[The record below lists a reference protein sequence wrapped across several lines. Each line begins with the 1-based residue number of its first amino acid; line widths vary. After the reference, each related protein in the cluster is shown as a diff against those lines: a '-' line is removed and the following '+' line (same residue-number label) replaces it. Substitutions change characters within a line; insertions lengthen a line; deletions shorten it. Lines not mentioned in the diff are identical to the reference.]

1 LFAITYN
8 CNFFSDILAPARETM
23 KPQHDKTPHGSAS
36 DGLEAVNRAMLI
48 TALDCI
54 ITMDATGKIREF
66 NPAAERVFGFSR
78 EEAIGK
84 ELAELII
91 PPALRESHRRGLAHY
106 LQTGEGPVL
115 GRRIEINALR
125 ADGSEILVELA
136 ITAFEVDGALFFTA
150 YLRDITERVRIE
162 KRRAA
167 QYTVG
172 SLLAG
177 SWTLKEAGAQIL
189 EAIASSG
196 DWVHGSIWVY
206 DESAVVLRCKT
217 TWHPPTERME
227 KFAEVSRSIEF
238 ARGEG
243 LPGRVWVSKKPT
255 WIEDVTIDT
264 NFPRA
269 WVAAEVG
276 LRGGFA
282 FPLRVDGAVNGII
295 EFFSRHPVHP
305 DQDLLHLV
313 DALGI
318 QIGLF
323 IERRRIEQ
331 ELKAE
336 KERAEAANA
345 AKDRFLAM
353 LSHELRTP
361 LTPVLIWAGGT
372 SRQPDLDPEIK
383 EGLQMICRNIELE
396 ARLIDDMLD
405 LTRITRGKLEVR
417 LGSADVHELLQR
429 AMDIVRSEVEDRG
442 ARVSVALEATDHSLV
457 VDSQRLQQVF
467 WNILRNAYKFT
478 PAEGEVAVRTYNP
491 GPDTIA
497 VEISD
502 NGIGIEPRFLEKIFD
517 AFEQVDTRR
526 EGLGLGLAI
535 SKAIIEA
542 HGGTIRA
549 RSDGPG
555 KGATFAIELPTRP
568 RTESGAPG

>member
-1 LFAITYN
+1 MIYN
-8 CNFFSDILAPARETM
+8 CNFFSDILAPARDTM
-23 KPQHDKTPHGSAS
+23 KPQHDKTPHGAS
-36 DGLEAVNRAMLI
+36 DGLEAVNRAMLT

-54 ITMDATGKIREF
+54 ITMDAAGKIREF

-91 PPALRESHRRGLAHY
+91 PPSLRESHRRGLAHY
-106 LQTGEGPVL
+106 LQTGGGPVL

-136 ITAFEVDGALFFTA
+136 ITAFEVDGGPFFTA
-150 YLRDITERVRIE
+150 HLRDITERVRIE

-206 DESAVVLRCKT
+206 DESAGVLRCKT

-227 KFAEVSRSIEF
+227 KFAEVSRSIKF

-269 WVAAEVG
+269 RVAAEVG

-282 FPLRVDGAVNGII
+282 FPLRVDGTVNGII
-295 EFFSRHPVHP
+295 EIFSRQPVHP

-417 LGSADVHELLQR
+417 LGSADVHELLRR

-502 NGIGIEPRFLEKIFD
+502 NGVGIEPKFLEKIFD

-555 KGATFAIELPTRP
+555 KGATFAIELPTRS

>member
-1 LFAITYN
+1 
-8 CNFFSDILAPARETM
+8 
-23 KPQHDKTPHGSAS
+23 
-36 DGLEAVNRAMLI
+36 
-48 TALDCI
+48 
-54 ITMDATGKIREF
+54 
-66 NPAAERVFGFSR
+66 
-78 EEAIGK
+78 
-84 ELAELII
+84 
-91 PPALRESHRRGLAHY
+91 
-106 LQTGEGPVL
+106 
-115 GRRIEINALR
+115 
-125 ADGSEILVELA
+125 
-136 ITAFEVDGALFFTA
+136 
-150 YLRDITERVRIE
+150 
-162 KRRAA
+162 
-167 QYTVG
+167 
-172 SLLAG
+172 
-177 SWTLKEAGAQIL
+177 LKEAGAQIL

-206 DESAVVLRCKT
+206 DESAGVLRCKT
-217 TWHPPTERME
+217 TWHPPNERME

-243 LPGRVWVSKKPT
+243 LPGRVWASKKPT

-269 WVAAEVG
+269 RVAAEVG

-282 FPLRVDGAVNGII
+282 FPLRVDGTVNGII
-295 EFFSRHPVHP
+295 EIFSRQPVHP

-417 LGSADVHELLQR
+417 LGSADVHELLRR

-478 PAEGEVAVRTYNP
+478 PAEGEIAVRTYNP

-502 NGIGIEPRFLEKIFD
+502 NGVGIEPKFLEKIFD

-555 KGATFAIELPTRP
+555 KGATFAIELPTRS

>member
-1 LFAITYN
+1 
-8 CNFFSDILAPARETM
+8 M
-23 KPQHDKTPHGSAS
+23 KPQHDKTPGGSAS
-36 DGLEAVNRAMLI
+36 DGLEAVNRAMLT

-54 ITMDATGKIREF
+54 ITMDAAGKIREF

-78 EEAIGK
+78 KEAIGK

-150 YLRDITERVRIE
+150 YLRDITERVRTE

-206 DESAVVLRCKT
+206 DESAGVLRCKT
-217 TWHPPTERME
+217 TWHPPNERME

-243 LPGRVWVSKKPT
+243 LPGRVWASKKPT

-442 ARVSVALEATDHSLV
+442 ASVNVALEATDHSLV

-555 KGATFAIELPTRP
+555 KGATFAIELPTRS